1 MILSVV
7 SFGVT
12 LANKDVTIIGILS
25 SLLIT
30 VFTMLFGAV
39 AITYKRNSKTMIL
52 VSGILL
58 IVYFFLQF
66 NNQVTIVQGPILT
79 APNFSG
85 KSITAVMKWADKNK
99 IIIEQEYEYSDMV
112 PEYSVISQNILA
124 GTAIQ
129 ESDTIIISVS
139 EGPNPSK
146 EIMVPNMMT
155 WDADRVLHF
164 IEENHMSNVLVDF
177 EQSDKAKNTVIS
189 QSASG
194 SLKRNDELKLVFS
207 QGEELGFSEVTL
219 EDLTGKSEFE
229 VVFYM
234 KQNQLN
240 YAFEYDFHKKV
251 KKGFVI
257 SQNVEAGEKVGVHDK
272 IIGVTISK
280 GPEIKIPDFTDYTM
294 TKVAEW
300 AIQNRVKIS
309 FEDEYHDTVKEN
321 QIIRSNYNVGDI
333 IEQGTVVKIIISRG
347 SLKMPK
353 IKSISDFYDWA
364 NRYNIR
370 CEEKH
375 EFSDKVPAGEVIS
388 YSHKAG
394 EVIKSDDTVVITISD
409 GAKRVV
415 PNVVGMTKKEA
426 TNKMNAVGLNMNF
439 TYRNSSETKDKVLS
453 QSIRA
458 GSEVSSGTTVTIVLS
473 NGKKESNNGSGNNPS
488 TNPTPDPTPDPDPEP
503 PTPQC
508 NSCTITG
515 IRGIV
520 STNIDNGFQAVANAL
535 KSEIQAQCPGIS
547 VTIVG
552 DDTSGESSGTFL
564 GGFKGGNVSSCD
576 TISITL
582 AK

>member
-1 MILSVV
+1 MPFLSFINIVPNYFLNLYDIV
-7 SFGVT
+7 DSV
-12 LANKDVTIIGILS
+12 
-25 SLLIT
+25 
-30 VFTMLFGAV
+30 
-39 AITYKRNSKTMIL
+39 NSKYLTINFTN
-52 VSGILL
+52 S
-58 IVYFFLQF
+58 
-66 NNQVTIVQGPILT
+66 VTY
-79 APNFSG
+79 
-85 KSITAVMKWADKNK
+85 
-99 IIIEQEYEYSDMV
+99 YE
-112 PEYSVISQNILA
+112 
-124 GTAIQ
+124 
-129 ESDTIIISVS
+129 VS
-139 EGPNPSK
+139 E
-146 EIMVPNMMT
+146 
-155 WDADRVLHF
+155 
-164 IEENHMSNVLVDF
+164 
-177 EQSDKAKNTVIS
+177 
-189 QSASG
+189 
-194 SLKRNDELKLVFS
+194 
-207 QGEELGFSEVTL
+207 
-219 EDLTGKSEFE
+219 
-229 VVFYM
+229 
-234 KQNQLN
+234 
-240 YAFEYDFHKKV
+240 AF
-251 KKGFVI
+251 
-257 SQNVEAGEKVGVHDK
+257 
-272 IIGVTISK
+272 
-280 GPEIKIPDFTDYTM
+280 
-294 TKVAEW
+294 
-300 AIQNRVKIS
+300 
-309 FEDEYHDTVKEN
+309 
-321 QIIRSNYNVGDI
+321 SNYNVGDI